1 MLSALSGEFLVQ
13 VQDARATLRS
23 FPSEHS
29 CAAFH
34 PESCPSRLLIRYISF
49 WYKSRCVTVKKVVFP
64 GGISLK
70 RPSSL
75 SFKMGMTGRHIA
87 VSLRCL
93 SGYICK
99 HERQLLHVPGYVS
112 GTGETEG
119 LSGEENFALYAP
131 TERAKRVSQRTCCLF
146 YGKNFLQAPETRK
159 GNLKNQVPFGVISY
173 GRDEKV

>member
-1 MLSALSGEFLVQ
+1 
-13 VQDARATLRS
+13 
-23 FPSEHS
+23 
-29 CAAFH
+29 
-34 PESCPSRLLIRYISF
+34 
-49 WYKSRCVTVKKVVFP
+49 
-64 GGISLK
+64 
-70 RPSSL
+70 
-75 SFKMGMTGRHIA
+75 MTGRHIA

-131 TERAKRVSQRTCCLF
+131 TERAKRVSQRTCCLSC
-146 YGKNFLQAPETRK
+146 GENFLQAPDTRK
-159 GNLKNQVPFGVISY
+159 GNLKIQVPFGVNSY